1 MVFII
6 QSIRLKENC
15 KILRIKN
22 VSYKLKNENYERMIR
37 TIQNNRIAVIY
48 VK

>member
-22 VSYKLKNENYERMIR
+22 VSYKLKKWELWANDK
-37 TIQNNRIAVIY
+37 NNT
-48 VK
+48 KQ